1 MEQNDVIKKQMK
13 YIKKQ
18 LSQEIKKVPQGR
30 NQLLQGEMIFSQ
42 KKVQVF
48 QREWHT
54 PRGTMNF
61 HFKKI
66 QIPLQ
71 KTYVLNLFAP

>member
-48 QREWHT
+48 QRE
-54 PRGTMNF
+54 
-61 HFKKI
+61 
-66 QIPLQ
+66 
-71 KTYVLNLFAP
+71 